1 MKRIWPLKNK
11 QIEIWI
17 LILPPI
23 SSEALGKS
31 LTSLGLSFHIYK
43 MEIITPI
50 LEDCCEKDISEAQK
64 TERLRTA
71 GPW

>member
-1 MKRIWPLKNK
+1 MKRIWPLEIK

-31 LTSLGLSFHIYK
+31 LASLGLSFHIYK

-50 LEDCCEKDISEAQK
+50 LEDHCEKDVSEAQK
-64 TERLRTA
+64 TECLCTV
-71 GPW
+71 GP